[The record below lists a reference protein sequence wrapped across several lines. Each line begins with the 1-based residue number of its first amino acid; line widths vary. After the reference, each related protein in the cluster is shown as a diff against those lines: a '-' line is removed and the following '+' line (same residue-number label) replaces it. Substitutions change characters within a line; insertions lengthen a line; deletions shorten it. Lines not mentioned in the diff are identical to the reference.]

1 MVVRLRTMDVIVAPQ
16 RAAADLF
23 GPPPQFHPSPGL
35 GSDRRGIIDDVALLR
50 RLFAARRKAP
60 APSSA
65 HAIAAET
72 DALVRAAAGDQQ
84 AFAQFYDLVSP
95 MVFGVIVKIVRSRTI
110 SEEVAQEV
118 FVELWRNAAG
128 FSPERGSAKSWAA
141 TIARRRAI
149 DRVRSEQAAR
159 RRDDNEAKSAHVPA
173 DTVSEKVEIEME
185 QRGVV
190 GALSQLSE
198 RQREAITL
206 AFYGGHTYREVA
218 DLLDAPEGTVKT
230 RIRDGLG
237 RLREILEVA
246 S

>member
-1 MVVRLRTMDVIVAPQ
+1 M
-16 RAAADLF
+16 
-23 GPPPQFHPSPGL
+23 
-35 GSDRRGIIDDVALLR
+35 
-50 RLFAARRKAP
+50 
-60 APSSA
+60 
-65 HAIAAET
+65 AAET
-72 DALVRAAAGDQQ
+72 DALIRASRGDQQ

-95 MVFGVIVKIVRSRTI
+95 MVFGVIVKIVRSRSI

-118 FVELWRNAAG
+118 FVELWRNAST
-128 FSPERGSAKSWAA
+128 FSPDRGSAKAWAA

-149 DRVRSEQAAR
+149 DRVRSEEAAR
-159 RRDDNEAKSAHVPA
+159 RRDDNEAGEARIPA
-173 DTVSEKVEIEME
+173 DTVSEQVEIDLER
-185 QRGVV
+185 RGVV
-190 GALSQLSE
+190 AALAELSE